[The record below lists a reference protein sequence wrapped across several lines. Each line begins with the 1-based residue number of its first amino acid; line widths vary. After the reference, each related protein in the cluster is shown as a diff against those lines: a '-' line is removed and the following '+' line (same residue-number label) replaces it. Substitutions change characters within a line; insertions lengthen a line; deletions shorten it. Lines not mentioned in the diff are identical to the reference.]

1 MSWYRWQVRVGFL
14 VVQVGELQY
23 EFQEQARN
31 ELWIIGVSIGA
42 FILIAIIVFISIG
55 YYRKKTQAERQYKKL
70 KLQLDTLESNVRNE
84 CKQGW

>member
-1 MSWYRWQVRVGFL
+1 MQVRVGN
-14 VVQVGELQY
+14 VVAEVGELQY
-23 EFQEQARN
+23 EFKEETRN

-42 FILIAIIVFISIG
+42 FILIAIIVVISIS

-84 CKQGW
+84 CKQGK